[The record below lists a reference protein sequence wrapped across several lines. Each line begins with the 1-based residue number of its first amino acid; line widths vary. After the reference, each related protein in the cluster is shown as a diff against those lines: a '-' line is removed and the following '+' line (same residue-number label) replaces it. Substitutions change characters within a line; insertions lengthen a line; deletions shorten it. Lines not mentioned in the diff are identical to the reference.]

1 MQYTC
6 TYEHVHVR
14 VCKCYINE
22 CDNWP
27 HHFLVPHASLVML
40 MCSDVI
46 SCRPDGMELPM
57 EKTSEY
63 EAHDIKVCVCIC
75 VCVYSVS
82 RVIFL
87 CTCDHHLTVKYVSS
101 QF

>member
-27 HHFLVPHASLVML
+27 HHFLVPHASLVVL
-40 MCSDVI
+40 MCIDVI
-46 SCRPDGMELPM
+46 FCRPDGMELPM

-63 EAHDIKVCVCIC
+63 EAHDIKVCVWVCVYMCVGVYVWVC
-75 VCVYSVS
+75 VCVV
-82 RVIFL
+82 V
-87 CTCDHHLTVKYVSS
+87 
-101 QF
+101 

>member
-27 HHFLVPHASLVML
+27 HHFLVPHASLVVL

-63 EAHDIKVCVCIC
+63 EAHDIKVCVWVF
-75 VCVYSVS
+75 VCVYMCVGVNVWVWVCGSMCVLSV
-82 RVIFL
+82 
-87 CTCDHHLTVKYVSS
+87 
-101 QF
+101 